1 MWRREGVE
9 EVRERKWGEE
19 GERERERKKGEYESV
34 LTSQGSPIYYWVFLR
49 SSKMVIKFRWI
60 YNQNSDCY

>member
-19 GERERERKKGEYESV
+19 GERERERGRRENMSLYSQARAALFTILGLFKK
-34 LTSQGSPIYYWVFLR
+34 Q
-49 SSKMVIKFRWI
+49 
-60 YNQNSDCY
+60 